1 MSRRRSQSGY
11 ILLVL
16 IFMMALMMLAVLA
29 VAPRVDQQV
38 KRDREE
44 EMIHRGAQYARA
56 IKRFYRKF
64 GRYPTTIEQLENTN
78 NVRFLRKQYKD
89 PMTEDGKWK
98 FLHPGDVK
106 IGNTPN
112 VGTPVSAMGANTQQP
127 TGLTGTNPGTS
138 ITGPGSGSSSTTTSG
153 AANSQIGGFII
164 GVASVSQ
171 AEGIHAFD
179 DKTHYNEWYFVYDPT
194 TDRGALIT
202 GPYSTKTF
210 AFANQIPGATPAGQ
224 QSGFGQPIR
233 PGGLG
238 QPSSG
243 FGQPFGGP
251 TSPTTSNPK

>member
-1 MSRRRSQSGY
+1 MFRRLRSQSGY
-11 ILLVL
+11 MLMVL
-16 IFMMALMMLAVLA
+16 IFLMALMMLAVIS
-29 VAPRVDQQV
+29 VAPRVAQQV

-78 NVRFLRKQYKD
+78 NVRFLRKRYAD
-89 PMTEDGKWK
+89 PMVEDGKWK

-106 IGNTPN
+106 IGGGSN
-112 VGTPVSAMGANTQQP
+112 VGTPVSAMGAGTQQP
-127 TGLTGTNPGTS
+127 TSLGGTNPGTS
-138 ITGPGSGSSSTTTSG
+138 LTGSTGSRSTTTTSGG

-164 GVASVSQ
+164 GVASVSE

-194 TDRGALIT
+194 TDRGALIN
-202 GPYSTKTF
+202 GPFSSKTF
-210 AFANQIPGATPAGQ
+210 AYANQVPGAIPAGQ
-224 QSGFGQPIR
+224 QPGGFGQSVN

-238 QPSSG
+238 QPM
-243 FGQPFGGP
+243 GGSMGP
-251 TSPTTSNPK
+251 GRPSVPKQ